1 MKRKFLVLLAA
12 CLSVRMV
19 IGCSEEEI
27 VRVGTPF
34 NDEGTTGAEFNTG
47 FTDSETISELR
58 AIIEMEEKIEPPK
71 ELAPVADLVLTLD
84 KPQENVSELWR
95 YIWYMDDGSAVLSNR
110 ENAVVGEEKQEF
122 YTLDQEQ
129 TKELKSILE

>member
-1 MKRKFLVLLAA
+1 MRKFLVLFAA
-12 CLSVRMV
+12 CLPVMMA

-27 VRVGTPF
+27 VRVRVGAPF

-58 AIIEMEEKIEPPK
+58 KIVEMEEKIEPPK
-71 ELAPVADLVLTLD
+71 ELAPVADLVFTLD
-84 KPQENVSELWR
+84 KPEENVSELWR
-95 YIWYMDDGSAVLSNR
+95 YVWYMDDGSAVLSNR
-110 ENAVVGEEKQEF
+110 GNAVEEEQEF
-122 YTLDQEQ
+122 YALNEEQ

>member
-1 MKRKFLVLLAA
+1 MMKFLVLFAA
-12 CLSVRMV
+12 CLPIV
-19 IGCSEEEI
+19 IMMGCSEEEV

-34 NDEGTTGAEFNTG
+34 DNGGTTGAEFNTG

-58 AIIEMEEKIEPPK
+58 KIIEMEEKIAPPN

-84 KPQENVSELWR
+84 KPEENVSELWR

-110 ENAVVGEEKQEF
+110 GNAVEEEQEF
-122 YTLDQEQ
+122 YALNEEQ
-129 TKELKSILE
+129 TKELKNILN

>member
-1 MKRKFLVLLAA
+1 MRRFLLLLVA
-12 CLSVRMV
+12 CLPVMMA

-47 FTDSETISELR
+47 FTDSETISEFR
-58 AIIEMEEKIEPPK
+58 AIIKMEEKIEPPK
-71 ELAPVADLVLTLD
+71 ELSPVADLVLTLD
-84 KPQENVSELWR
+84 KPEESVSELWR

-110 ENAVVGEEKQEF
+110 ENAVAEEDVQEF
-122 YTLDQEQ
+122 YTLNEEQ

>member
-1 MKRKFLVLLAA
+1 MRKFLILLAA
-12 CLSVRMV
+12 CLPVMMV

-47 FTDSETISELR
+47 FTDSETISELQ
-58 AIIEMEEKIEPPK
+58 AIIEMEEKIKPPK

-84 KPQENVSELWR
+84 KPEENVSELWR

-110 ENAVVGEEKQEF
+110 ESASPREDEQEF
-122 YTLDQEQ
+122 YTLDEEQ
-129 TKELKSILE
+129 TMELKSILE

>member
-12 CLSVRMV
+12 CLSVMMA

-58 AIIEMEEKIEPPK
+58 KIFKMEEKIEPPK
-71 ELAPVADLVLTLD
+71 ELPAVADLVLTLD
-84 KPQENVSELWR
+84 KPEESVSELWR

-110 ENAVVGEEKQEF
+110 ENSVALEDEQEF
-122 YTLDQEQ
+122 YALNEEQ

>member
-1 MKRKFLVLLAA
+1 MKKFLVLLAA
-12 CLSVRMV
+12 CLPVMMA

-47 FTDSETISELR
+47 FTDSETIYELR
-58 AIIEMEEKIEPPK
+58 KIVEMEEKIAPPK

-84 KPQENVSELWR
+84 KPEENVSERWR
-95 YIWYMDDGSAVLSNR
+95 YVWYMDDGSAVLSNR
-110 ENAVVGEEKQEF
+110 ANAVEEEQEF
-122 YTLDQEQ
+122 YALNEEQ

>member
-1 MKRKFLVLLAA
+1 MRKFLILLAA
-12 CLSVRMV
+12 CLPVMMV

-58 AIIEMEEKIEPPK
+58 KIIEMEEKIEPPK
-71 ELAPVADLVLTLD
+71 ELPAVADLVLTLD
-84 KPQENVSELWR
+84 KPEESVSELWR

-110 ENAVVGEEKQEF
+110 ENSVALEDEQEF
-122 YTLDQEQ
+122 YALNEEQ

>member
-1 MKRKFLVLLAA
+1 MRKFLVLFAA
-12 CLSVRMV
+12 CLPIM
-19 IGCSEEEI
+19 IMMGCSEEEI

-34 NDEGTTGAEFNTG
+34 NDEGTTGAELNKG

-71 ELAPVADLVLTLD
+71 ELPAVADLVLTVD
-84 KPQENVSELWR
+84 KPEENVSELWR

-110 ENAVVGEEKQEF
+110 ENAEAEEDAQEF
-122 YTLDQEQ
+122 YALNEEQ

>member
-1 MKRKFLVLLAA
+1 MRRFLLLLAA
-12 CLSVRMV
+12 CLPVMMA

-34 NDEGTTGAEFNTG
+34 NDEGTTGAEFDTG

-58 AIIEMEEKIEPPK
+58 AIIKMEEKIEPPK
-71 ELAPVADLVLTLD
+71 ELSPVADLVLTLD
-84 KPQENVSELWR
+84 KPEESVSELWR

-110 ENAVVGEEKQEF
+110 ENAVAEEDVQEF
-122 YTLDQEQ
+122 YALNEEQ